1 MGESVR
7 ERVTYR
13 DATHKKP
20 IHIHPLSAM
29 IVLMVWTVFWS
40 KWAGWYAWW
49 WLAVFCVLEH
59 IAGWSGICS
68 LSTCHHHLI
77 LISNLSA
84 LRITGSK
91 GGLQK
96 IVVNEKKTSAPRS
109 DMRSAS

>member
-40 KWAGWYAWW
+40 KWTGWVVCMVVGG
-49 WLAVFCVLEH
+49 AVFWNTLQAGLGSVLYQH
-59 IAGWSGICS
+59 AII
-68 LSTCHHHLI
+68 I
-77 LISNLSA
+77 LF
-84 LRITGSK
+84 
-91 GGLQK
+91 
-96 IVVNEKKTSAPRS
+96 
-109 DMRSAS
+109 